1 MKVLGPVQAALI
13 GVTAL
18 IASMATVVPVS
29 ASAPSVS
36 SPPQAVAATTH
47 VRADF
52 DGDGR
57 SDTAVAINPFNGPN
71 APEYTPGVRV
81 WLSANRSHP
90 SDFLYGAGGLPRAN
104 GLIWPLASGNF
115 NGDAY
120 ADLAM
125 VAGDG
130 TGVVLYGSPTGLG
143 NPREFDLPTDD
154 GGGGIESGAAADVN
168 GDGYDD
174 LVVMSSNVPT
184 GSVTVFDGSAAGLSS
199 SSAQQ
204 LLGMART
211 SLVGVGDLNGDGYDD
226 VAVTG
231 GSDCAT
237 ITQEE
242 CNAAI
247 VTLDGSAAG
256 LRQPAD
262 SAVGFGIGGP
272 LNSGI
277 GHVPSVQI
285 ADFNQDGYDDIAV
298 GTPAGEVAIFRGG
311 PAGLAS
317 KPSTFLA
324 VGGSPDA
331 VGDVNGDGF
340 PDLALSGGVGGVPHS
355 ARATVLLGS
364 PAGLR
369 TAGAVV
375 IKASQLDVPGGSN
388 AALQV
393 VGLLDVTG
401 DGKADLV
408 ADASGHRMFY
418 LPATASGFSPRGL
431 TAYST
436 HGFGQIAVGR
446 LTPKSHTAA
455 AAVSSADV
463 TSRSAMATAAG
474 QSPRHV
480 TGDVNGDG
488 FPDLVIGDPGAD
500 AGSISTAG
508 QVVVVPGSAQGFR
521 YAQAQTISAASPGVP
536 GDAVSGDEFGTSVAV
551 GDFNGD
557 GFADVAI
564 DVLNAPVPGEKV
576 YFGRTENVLDIVYGG
591 PSGLRGDGPTP
602 AMSIVDGATDNGP
615 APSLAAG
622 DFDGNGSDDLAV
634 ADALYRHQLKD
645 EVCSKGD
652 ALGRILVFNGSRA
665 GLVTA
670 PDVHTGGCALGVG
683 STLLA
688 TDLDHD
694 GRTDLVAAGFTIR
707 IANQF
712 NEDDGGDLEPGAS
725 RVETMYGGPGGLT
738 AIRKRHANAIA
749 QLTFFPA
756 ALGIGD
762 VNGDGHS
769 DIVVGIPSKF
779 DDGVIDVLLGHGR
792 RFGQAH
798 RISQATAG
806 VPKHSRVGSEFGLTV
821 AVGRVNAGRFADIV
835 VGVPFARANGKGS
848 AGRLLV
854 LYSGRHGFRHHAAV
868 IDQSSRGIGGATS
881 AGNEFGF
888 TVALRRSAGHT
899 TGQLLIGVPGA
910 NHDAGGVVTLRTTRR
925 GLTTRHAEW
934 TRERGVGLPVEAF
947 DLLGYTF
954 A

>member
-1 MKVLGPVQAALI
+1 MKVLGSVQAALI
-13 GVTAL
+13 GVTAV

-29 ASAPSVS
+29 AGAPLLS
-36 SPPQAVAATTH
+36 SPLKAAAATTP

-57 SDTAVAINPFNGPN
+57 SDTAVTINPFNGPN

-81 WLSANRSHP
+81 WLSADRSHP
-90 SDFLYGAGGLPRAN
+90 TDFIYGAGGLPRAN
-104 GLIWPLASGNF
+104 GLILAFSSGNF

-130 TGVVLYGSPTGLG
+130 TGVVLYGSPAGLG
-143 NPREFDLPTDD
+143 DPHPFNEPTDA
-154 GGGGIESGAAADVN
+154 GSGVQSSAAADVN
-168 GDGYDD
+168 GDGFDD
-174 LVVMSSNVPT
+174 MVVMT
-184 GSVTVFDGSAAGLSS
+184 GDSKDQLTVFDGSATGLSRS
-199 SSAQQ
+199 SNQQ
-204 LLGMART
+204 LLDVEST
-211 SLVGVGDLNGDGYDD
+211 TLVGVGDLNGDGYDD

-231 GSDCAT
+231 GLDCAT

-247 VTLDGSAAG
+247 VTLYGSAAG

-262 SAVGFGIGGP
+262 SAVGFGLGSP
-272 LNSGI
+272 LNFGI
-277 GHVPSVQI
+277 FHVPSVQI

-298 GTPAGEVAIFRGG
+298 GTSTGEVAIFRGAA
-311 PAGLAS
+311 AGLS
-317 KPSTFLA
+317 PKPSTFLA
-324 VGGSPDA
+324 VNGSPDA

-369 TAGAVV
+369 TVGAVV
-375 IKASQLDVPGGSN
+375 IKASQLDVPGGPN

-408 ADASGHRMFY
+408 ADAAGHRMFY
-418 LPATASGFSPRGL
+418 LPATATGFSRRGL

-436 HGFGQIAVGR
+436 HGFGAIAVGR
-446 LTPKSHTAA
+446 LTPKSHPV
-455 AAVSSADV
+455 AAVSPAAV
-463 TSRSAMATAAG
+463 TPQPATATAAG
-474 QSPRHV
+474 QSTRHV

-508 QVVVVPGSAQGFR
+508 QVVVVPGSAHGFR
-521 YAQAQTISAASPGVP
+521 YAQAKTISAASPGVP
-536 GDAVSGDEFGTSVAV
+536 GDAVSGEEFGASVAV

-557 GFADVAI
+557 GYADVAI
-564 DVLNAPVPGEKV
+564 AVLNAPAPGEQV
-576 YFGRTENVLDIVYGG
+576 YFGRTENVLDVVYGG

-602 AMSIVDGATDNGP
+602 ATSIVDGATDTAP

-622 DFDGNGSDDLAV
+622 DFDGNGYDDLAV
-634 ADALYRHQLKD
+634 ADDSYRHQLKD

-652 ALGRILVFNGSRA
+652 ALGRILVYNGSRA
-665 GLVTA
+665 GLVA
-670 PDVHTGGCALGVG
+670 VPQIHTGGCALGVA

-694 GRTDLVAAGFTIR
+694 GRTDLVATGFTIR

-712 NEDDGGDLEPGAS
+712 NEDDGGDLEPGGS
-725 RVETMYGGPGGLT
+725 RVETMFGGPNGLS
-738 AIRKRHANAIA
+738 AIRPRHANAIA
-749 QLTFFPA
+749 EITYFA
-756 ALGIGD
+756 APLGVGD
-762 VNGDGHS
+762 VNGDGHP

-779 DDGVIDVLLGHGR
+779 HDGVIDVLMGHGR
-792 RFGQAH
+792 RLGHAH
-798 RISQATAG
+798 RISQPTAG
-806 VPKHSRVGSEFGLTV
+806 VPKQSRVGSEFGLTL

-835 VGVPFARANGKGS
+835 VGVPFATADAKGS
-848 AGRLLV
+848 AGQVLV

-868 IDQSSRGIGGATS
+868 IDQSSRGIGGAAS

-888 TVALRRSAGHT
+888 SVALHRSAGHT
-899 TGQLLIGVPGA
+899 TPRLVVGVPGA
-910 NHDAGGVVTLRTTRR
+910 NHDAGGVATLRTTRR

-934 TRERGVGLPVEAF
+934 TRESGVGLPVEAF
-947 DLLGYTF
+947 DLFGYTF